1 MFGDCKPNM
10 LFSAFF
16 VLIDVKP
23 TFKFTY
29 HNSGGEIAGTKSEIQ
44 RAIPRTSQ
52 PTTTLQLDGVGLDGY
67 CHTIHTR
74 LYNTLH
80 AIPRTFWPTTILHLG
95 GEKRFVML
103 FCNIHDNLYHTWPM
117 PYLMLP

>member
-1 MFGDCKPNM
+1 MFGDCKPNSM
-10 LFSAFF
+10 LFSAFS

-52 PTTTLQLDGVGLDGY
+52 PTTTLQLEGVGLVMPN
-67 CHTIHTR
+67 HTIHTK
-74 LYNTLH
+74 L
-80 AIPRTFWPTTILHLG
+80 
-95 GEKRFVML
+95 
-103 FCNIHDNLYHTWPM
+103 
-117 PYLMLP
+117 